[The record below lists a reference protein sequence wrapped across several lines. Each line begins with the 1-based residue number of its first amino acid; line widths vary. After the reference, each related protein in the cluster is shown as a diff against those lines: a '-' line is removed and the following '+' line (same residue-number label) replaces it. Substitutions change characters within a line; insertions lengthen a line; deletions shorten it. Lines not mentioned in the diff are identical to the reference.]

1 DEILIKVNTSNIKK
15 TSLDLIFT
23 YTNKKTNQLVA
34 EGRQKLAFA
43 DSTGKLIPIPEE
55 IREKAL
61 CFLVEAGKIPGV
73 RK

>member
-1 DEILIKVNTSNIKK
+1 VLINVNTGNIRK

-23 YTNKKTNQLVA
+23 YTNKKTNQLIA

-43 DSTGKLIPIPEE
+43 NSIGKLIPIPEE

-61 CFLVEAGKIPGV
+61 YFLVEAGRTTPGI
-73 RK
+73 KK